1 MPPKQQL
8 DKAAWQ
14 WAETVNPEDVSQEHV
29 EIAYRFNLKRCK
41 AQICKRNC
49 KGNPHCLNCIGE
61 RVWFGEIDENSW
73 HDIEDPNSERREDGM
88 FVGLKN
94 LGATCYVNTFL
105 QLWFHN
111 KTVRQALYRYR
122 EIGLDQVNIT
132 EDSWAPSSIG
142 GHLQL
147 LFALL
152 EHSERQFI
160 DPKVFIEHLGLDA
173 GLQQDAQEFS
183 KLFLNLLEDSLS
195 QQLDPTV
202 RFVIQNQFCGE
213 YAYVTTCSQC
223 GNSSQCPSKFY
234 ELDLSIRGHKTL
246 EDSLKDFL
254 KEEKLEG
261 DNQYMC
267 SVCSKKQ
274 NAIRTIQLQNLP
286 PVLNLQ
292 LLRFVFDK
300 KTGHKKKLNSFI
312 QFPEVLD
319 MSKFIVK
326 KPKIVKE
333 NEIEIIDI
341 DPVDDD
347 MEGNALYNLTAVL
360 IHRGPTAYS
369 GHYIAHIKDMNS
381 KTWYKYNDEEIEK
394 MKGSNLHLGTE
405 DDPQEGQ
412 GKQKGRIPKGSH
424 GSKNAYMLVYTRQKE
439 VENNS
444 YSKEDSIVSRSLIP
458 QHIKDY
464 VDMDNEKFEMWVAEM
479 MLMRDRNIE
488 TGKEQQ
494 ELTKEIYL
502 KLIAEDVPPSKME
515 WLGLKWLNTWLE
527 EPSKAPA
534 INNKVFLCQHGKLD
548 PHCAVKLKCVSAA
561 GANMLFS
568 QYHGGPRLKV
578 TDSLCLTCVKQHC
591 NMIRLK
597 IKMVDDE
604 KFLGTSMKV
613 NNIQT
618 NVPSFWVGKASLR
631 SWKRLAMERLE
642 GTRHDKENRGDGV
655 EGHDEEVKE
664 EQTGSPRHNM
674 ENKEVVNGEVEH
686 NLKSFTEEATTSN
699 NRNESVKEDE
709 EEEDGSDLKFNFD
722 VLCDHDKL
730 DPDIS
735 CRKLIP
741 DHVWD
746 RLRKYFP
753 DCPEFPQDTPSC
765 DLCNKMNKEE
775 QESKEMHKLLATKQ
789 KAALSELFADKKRP
803 INLNTPQEVNVV
815 SAAFV
820 EEWRNFI
827 REPLK
832 REPVKEVLNCTL
844 LCNHLKYLYP
854 PANSHP
860 DLVDHGGKVVYLWP
874 REWEVISQT
883 FAVDYEISIVKTQD
897 EDGTVMVFTLPEVCV
912 DCVDDRIVKEEQAKF
927 EFKDATVYVRK
938 VPKDQKL
945 VNTTDM
951 EKEDDPDF
959 VQQNTNKSRASFE
972 EPPEK
977 MMKLEDGT
985 RRKSQRHRKS
995 RGEKELKVSSTDTLK
1010 ELKLQIMKL
1019 FSVPPF
1025 DQNLT
1030 VSGVSLMDDTAT
1042 LGSLMVSPGAV
1053 IMLQAD
1059 EPVEDPMVLQDL
1071 IQVSSGPEAGF
1082 KGTGLLGH

>member
-14 WAETVNPEDVSQEHV
+14 WAETVNPEDIDHDHV
-29 EIAYRFNLKRCK
+29 EIAYRLNLKKCK
-41 AQICKRNC
+41 PQACKRNC

-61 RVWFGEIDENSW
+61 RVWFGEIDESSW
-73 HDIEDPNSERREDGM
+73 HDIEDPNAERREDGM

-111 KTVRQALYRYR
+111 KSVRQALYKYR
-122 EIGLDQVNIT
+122 ENGLDMSSVT
-132 EDSWAPSSIG
+132 EETWSPSSIA

-152 EHSERQFI
+152 EHSERQFL

-183 KLFLNLLEDSLS
+183 KLFLNLLEESLS
-195 QQLDPTV
+195 QQLEPSV

-267 SVCSKKQ
+267 SVCSRKQ
-274 NAIRTIQLQNLP
+274 NAIRSIQLQDLP

-326 KPKIVKE
+326 KPRIVRE
-333 NEIEIIDI
+333 NEMEIIDI
-341 DPVDDD
+341 DPDDD
-347 MEGNALYNLTAVL
+347 EMDSNAIYSLTAVL

-369 GHYIAHIKDMNS
+369 GHYIAHIKDMDS
-381 KTWYKYNDEEIEK
+381 RTWYKYNDEEIEK

-458 QHIKDY
+458 QHVKDY
-464 VDMDNEKFEMWVAEM
+464 VDSDNEKFEMWVAEM

-502 KLIAEDVPPSKME
+502 RLLVEDIPHSQME
-515 WLGLKWLNTWLE
+515 WIGLKWLNMWLE
-527 EPSKAPA
+527 EPSKAPM
-534 INNKVFLCQHGKLD
+534 IDNKVFLCHHGKVD
-548 PHCAVKLKCVSAA
+548 PHCAVKLKCVNSA
-561 GANMLFS
+561 GASKLFS
-568 QYHGGPRLKV
+568 QYGGGPRLSV
-578 TDSLCLTCVKQHC
+578 VDSLCHTCVKQHC

-604 KFLGTSMKV
+604 KYISASMKI
-613 NNIQT
+613 NNVQT
-618 NVPSFWVGKASLR
+618 NGPSYWVGKASLR
-631 SWKRLAMERLE
+631 SWKKLAMERLD
-642 GTRHDKENRGDGV
+642 GTRQDKVSNCHEATGKED
-655 EGHDEEVKE
+655 VKE
-664 EQTGSPRHNM
+664 EQTVSPKHNM
-674 ENKEVVNGEVEH
+674 ENTDLVNKETQRLSNC
-686 NLKSFTEEATTSN
+686 STEEATCS
-699 NRNESVKEDE
+699 RNQNGTVKEDE
-709 EEEDGSDLKFNFD
+709 EEEEGPDLKFNFD

-730 DPDIS
+730 DPDLS
-735 CRKLIP
+735 CRKLVP
-741 DHVWD
+741 DHVWG
-746 RLRKYFP
+746 RLRQYFP
-753 DCPEFPQDTPSC
+753 DCPEFSQSTPSC
-765 DLCNKMNKEE
+765 DLCNKMNKKE
-775 QESKEMHKLLATKQ
+775 QESKEMNKLLATQQ
-789 KAALSELFADKKRP
+789 KSALNELFADKKRP
-803 INLNTPQEVNVV
+803 VALSSPQEVNVV

-820 EEWRNFI
+820 GEWRNFI

-832 REPVKEVLNCTL
+832 REPVREVLNSTL
-844 LCNHLKYLYP
+844 LCKHLKYLYP

-860 DLVDHGGKVVYLWP
+860 DLIDHGGKVVYVWP
-874 REWEVISQT
+874 REWDVIAQS

-897 EDGTVMVFTLPEVCV
+897 EDGTVMVFTLPEVCRE
-912 DCVDDRIVKEEQAKF
+912 CVDDRMEKEEQARY
-927 EFKDATVYVRK
+927 EFKDAIMYIRK

-951 EKEDDPDF
+951 EKEEDPDF
-959 VQQNTNKSRASFE
+959 IQQNANKSRTSFE

-977 MMKLEDGT
+977 FMKLADGT

-1030 VSGVSLMDDTAT
+1030 VSGVSLNDDTAT
-1042 LGSLMVSPGAV
+1042 LGSLMLSPGSV

>member
-14 WAETVNPEDVSQEHV
+14 WAETVNPEDVQQGHV
-29 EIAYRFNLKRCK
+29 EIAYRLNLKKCK
-41 AQICKRNC
+41 AQACKRNC
-49 KGNPHCLNCIGE
+49 KGNPCCLNCIGE

-73 HDIEDPNSERREDGM
+73 HDIEDPNAERREDGM

-111 KTVRQALYRYR
+111 KTVRQALYKYR
-122 EIGLDQVNIT
+122 EIGLDLVNIK
-132 EDSWAPSSIG
+132 EDTWAPNSIA

-152 EHSERQFI
+152 EHSERQFL
-160 DPKVFIEHLGLDA
+160 DPKEFIEHLGLDA

-183 KLFLNLLEDSLS
+183 KLFLNLLEESLS
-195 QQLDPTV
+195 QQLDPSV

-213 YAYVTTCSQC
+213 YAYVTICSQC

-267 SVCSKKQ
+267 SVCSRKQ
-274 NAIRTIQLQNLP
+274 NAIRSIQLQNLP

-326 KPKIVKE
+326 KPKIVRQ
-333 NEIEIIDI
+333 NELEIIDI
-341 DPVDDD
+341 DPEDEEMDA
-347 MEGNALYNLTAVL
+347 NAMYSLTAVL

-369 GHYIAHIKDMNS
+369 GHYIAHIKDMDS
-381 KTWYKYNDEEIEK
+381 RTWYKYNDEEIEK

-444 YSKEDSIVSRSLIP
+444 YSKEDGIVSRSLIP
-458 QHIKDY
+458 KHVKDY
-464 VDMDNEKFEMWVAEM
+464 VAYDNEKFEMWVAEM

-502 KLIAEDVPPSKME
+502 KLIADVPQDQME
-515 WLGLKWLNTWLE
+515 WLGIKWLNTWLE
-527 EPSKAPA
+527 EPSKAAA
-534 INNKVFLCQHGKLD
+534 IDNKIFVCHHGKLD
-548 PHCAVKLKCVSAA
+548 PHSAVKLKCVNTA
-561 GANMLFS
+561 GADMLFN
-568 QYHGGPRLKV
+568 QYSGGPRLTV
-578 TDSLCLTCVKQHC
+578 SDSLCHACVKQHC
-591 NMIRLK
+591 NMMRLK

-604 KFLGTSMKV
+604 KYLSASMKV
-613 NNIQT
+613 NNVQT
-618 NVPSFWVGKASLR
+618 DVPSYWIGKASLR
-631 SWKRLAMERLE
+631 CWKRLAMERLD
-642 GTRHDKENRGDGV
+642 GTRRDKEHSGQENTSR
-655 EGHDEEVKE
+655 DEEVKE
-664 EQTGSPRHNM
+664 DLTDSPKHNT
-674 ENKEVVNGEVEH
+674 ENKDENQDT
-686 NLKSFTEEATTSN
+686 LKCSTEEVASSSN
-699 NRNESVKEDE
+699 QNGPVKE
-709 EEEDGSDLKFNFD
+709 EEEGQDMNFNFD

-735 CRKLIP
+735 CRKLVP
-741 DHVWD
+741 DHVWN
-746 RLRKYFP
+746 RLRQYFP
-753 DCPEFPQDTPSC
+753 DCPEFPQGTPSC

-775 QESKEMHKLLATKQ
+775 QENKDMHKLLATQQ
-789 KAALSELFADKKRP
+789 KSLLGDLFADKKRP
-803 INLNTPQEVNVV
+803 VALNTPQEVNVV

-820 EEWRNFI
+820 GEWRSFI

-832 REPVKEVLNCTL
+832 REPVMEVLNSTL
-844 LCNHLKYLYP
+844 LCKHLKYLYP
-854 PANSHP
+854 PANSYP
-860 DLVDHGGKVVYLWP
+860 DLIDHGGKVVYLWP
-874 REWEVISQT
+874 REWDVISQS
-883 FAVDYEISIVKTQD
+883 FVVDYEISIVKTQD
-897 EDGTVMVFTLPEVCV
+897 ENGTVMVFTLPEVCQE
-912 DCVDDRIVKEEQAKF
+912 CVDDRMVKEEQARY
-927 EFKDATVYVRK
+927 EFTDAIMYIRK

-951 EKEDDPDF
+951 EKEEDPDF
-959 VQQNTNKSRASFE
+959 VQQNGNKSRTSFE

-977 MMKLEDGT
+977 IMKLADGT

-1042 LGSLMVSPGAV
+1042 LGSLMLSPGSV